1 MNRLFGT
8 RSNAPKA
15 SLNDAMKNIDERVS
29 SLDVKISK
37 LNTELTTYQRKLSQM
52 RDGPGKN
59 SIKNRALKVL
69 RQRKQLEAQKDQ
81 LMSQSWNI
89 SQAQM
94 TTDNLKNTM
103 ITVDAMKR
111 TNKELRRTYGKID
124 VDKLEDMQDEMLD
137 LIDQSNEIQDALGRS
152 YDVPEDISEG
162 ELDAE
167 LDALGE
173 DAEAN
178 EEAAGEAL
186 PSYLTDSALANESE
200 EPPKFVDEPE
210 TDEQEKKEMV
220 AQ

>member
-8 RSNAPKA
+8 KSKVPKA
-15 SLNDAMKNIDERVS
+15 SLNDAMKNIDERIS
-29 SLDVKISK
+29 SLDVKIAR
-37 LNTELTTYQRKLSQM
+37 LNTELTSYQQKLSHM
-52 RDGPGKN
+52 RDGPGKKT
-59 SIKNRALKVL
+59 IKQRALKVL
-69 RQRKQLEAQKDQ
+69 RQRKQLESQKDQ

-111 TNKELRRTYGKID
+111 TNKELKRTYGKLD

-152 YDVPEDISEG
+152 YDVPDDISED

-167 LDALGE
+167 LDALGQE
-173 DAEAN
+173 EEAN
-178 EEAAGEAL
+178 QQDVGEAL
-186 PSYLTDSALANESE
+186 PSYLTDTNLGEME
-200 EPPKFVDEPE
+200 EPPNFVDDDKEK
-210 TDEQEKKEMV
+210 DKDKKEMV